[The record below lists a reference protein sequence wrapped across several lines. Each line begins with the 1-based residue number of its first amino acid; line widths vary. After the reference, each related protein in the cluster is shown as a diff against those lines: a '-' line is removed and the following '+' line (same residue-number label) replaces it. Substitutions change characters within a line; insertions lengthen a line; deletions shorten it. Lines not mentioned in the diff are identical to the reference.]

1 MTARSTWPVVRLG
14 DYVDLLAGFAFK
26 SSGFTDNSE
35 DVPLVKG
42 DNVQQ
47 GYIDWG
53 RAKRW
58 PREASTALSKF
69 RLASGDVVLAM
80 DRPWVEAGLKL
91 AWVKRSDP
99 EALLVQRVSRLRGVN
114 GLDTTFMRYVLCS
127 QSFTNYIRP
136 IVTGINVPHISPGQ
150 IRDFKFI
157 LPPLAAQRHIASI
170 LSAYDDL
177 IENNTRRIAIPE
189 EMARR
194 IYEEWFV
201 RFRFPGHEQVK
212 MVESELGLIPDGW
225 FPSPVGECV
234 TVHRGKS
241 YKSAELA
248 DEGGLPFVN
257 LKCMERD
264 GGFRKSGL
272 KRFTGSYKETQKV
285 TTGDLVM
292 AVTDMTQERRIVAR
306 CGRVPRLGA
315 DFGVISMDLVKL
327 DANKGVPKDFIY
339 GMFRWS
345 GFADEVKQHANGAN
359 VLHLS
364 PDRIAE
370 YRFALPPSD
379 VAAQFAGL
387 ISPMLHQSDVL
398 LEKNEVLRA
407 TRDLLLPKLISG
419 ELDVSTLPEPEEAI
433 AV

>member
-1 MTARSTWPVVRLG
+1 MISLQLLADLITIKHGYAFKGEFFRDAGEQIVLTPGNFHEEGGFRFRPGKEKFYAGPVPYDYVLKRGDVIVAMTEQGEGLLGSTAIVPQSDRFLHNQRLG
-14 DYVDLLAGFAFK
+14 LIRPKDGVELDLRFIYYLFN
-26 SSGFTDNSE
+26 TRH
-35 DVPLVKG
+35 VR
-42 DNVQQ
+42 QQ
-47 GYIDWG
+47 I
-53 RAKRW
+53 RA
-58 PREASTALSKF
+58 T
-69 RLASGDVVLAM
+69 ASGAKV
-80 DRPWVEAGLKL
+80 RHTSPSRIGE
-91 AWVKRSDP
+91 VKAPIPSID
-99 EALLVQRVSRLRGVN
+99 VQRR
-114 GLDTTFMRYVLCS
+114 
-127 QSFTNYIRP
+127 I
-136 IVTGINVPHISPGQ
+136 
-150 IRDFKFI
+150 
-157 LPPLAAQRHIASI
+157 AAI

-177 IENNTRRIAIPE
+177 IENNTRRIAILE

-201 RFRFPGHEQVK
+201 RFRFPGHEQLR
-212 MVESELGLIPDGW
+212 MVESELGLIPEGW

-306 CGRVPRLGA
+306 CGRVPRLGS
-315 DFGVISMDLVKL
+315 DFGVISMDLVKI

-433 AV
+433 AA

>member
-1 MTARSTWPVVRLG
+1 MRTARLKDFVEINPTVRLAKAAEYPFVPMEAITPGRRYVEAPGMRAAGGGAKFCGG
-14 DYVDLLAGFAFK
+14 DTLFARITPCLENGKIAQFKAPATQAAFGSTEYWVFRARENVSDPAYVFYLATSEIIRGPAEK
-26 SSGFTDNSE
+26 SMSG
-35 DVPLVKG
+35 
-42 DNVQQ
+42 
-47 GYIDWG
+47 
-53 RAKRW
+53 
-58 PREASTALSKF
+58 
-69 RLASGDVVLAM
+69 ASGRQRADIAS
-80 DRPWVEAGLKL
+80 VEDLEVPAPDL
-91 AWVKRSDP
+91 P
-99 EALLVQRVSRLRGVN
+99 TQRR
-114 GLDTTFMRYVLCS
+114 
-127 QSFTNYIRP
+127 
-136 IVTGINVPHISPGQ
+136 
-150 IRDFKFI
+150 
-157 LPPLAAQRHIASI
+157 IASI

-177 IENNTRRIAIPE
+177 IENNTRRIAILE

-201 RFRFPGHEQVK
+201 RFRFPGHEQVR
-212 MVESELGLIPDGW
+212 MVESELGLIPEGW
-225 FPSPVGECV
+225 MPSQVGECV
-234 TVHRGKS
+234 TIHRGKS
-241 YKSAELA
+241 YKSTELA
-248 DEGGLPFVN
+248 DEGGLSFVN

-306 CGRVPRLGA
+306 CGRVPRLGS
-315 DFGVISMDLVKL
+315 DFGVISMDLVKIE
-327 DANKGVPKDFIY
+327 ANKGVPRDFVY

-370 YRFALPPSD
+370 YHFTLPPSE
-379 VAAQFAGL
+379 VTEQFAGF
-387 ISPMLHQSDVL
+387 ISPMLHQCDVL

-433 AV
+433 EA

>member
-1 MTARSTWPVVRLG
+1 MTWRELTLGDCVTLQSGGTPSKANAAYWSGPVPWVSAKDMTTLRLQDTEDHVSVEAIGNGTRLVQKGTLLAVVRGMSLAKEFRIVEVQRPMAFNQDVKAIIPRDG
-14 DYVDLLAGFAFK
+14 VDSRFILYSLLA
-26 SSGFTDNSE
+26 
-35 DVPLVKG
+35 
-42 DNVQQ
+42 
-47 GYIDWG
+47 
-53 RAKRW
+53 R
-58 PREASTALSKF
+58 RE
-69 RLASGDVVLAM
+69 
-80 DRPWVEAGLKL
+80 
-91 AWVKRSDP
+91 
-99 EALLVQRVSRLRGVN
+99 
-114 GLDTTFMRYVLCS
+114 YVL
-127 QSFTNYIRP
+127 
-136 IVTGINVPHISPGQ
+136 GIADEAAHGTKRLQTDRFLAVPVS
-150 IRDFKFI
+150 
-157 LPPLAAQRHIASI
+157 LPNLPMQRRIASI

-177 IENNTRRIAIPE
+177 IENNTRRIAILE

-398 LEKNEVLRA
+398 LEKNANLRA

-419 ELDVSTLPEPEEAI
+419 ELDVSTLSEPVREMEA
-433 AV
+433 AA

>member
-1 MTARSTWPVVRLG
+1 MRRPCLLGDAITLKRGYDLPHQMRQEGDIPIVSSAGITGTHAECKVRGPGVVTGRYGTLGEIHYVASDFWPLNTTLYVQDFKGNDPRFVSYLLQTLDFGSRSGAAAVPGVNRNDLHRLPVVLP
-14 DYVDLLAGFAFK
+14 
-26 SSGFTDNSE
+26 
-35 DVPLVKG
+35 DV
-42 DNVQQ
+42 
-47 GYIDWG
+47 
-53 RAKRW
+53 
-58 PREASTALSKF
+58 E
-69 RLASGDVVLAM
+69 
-80 DRPWVEAGLKL
+80 E
-91 AWVKRSDP
+91 
-99 EALLVQRVSRLRGVN
+99 QRR
-114 GLDTTFMRYVLCS
+114 
-127 QSFTNYIRP
+127 
-136 IVTGINVPHISPGQ
+136 
-150 IRDFKFI
+150 
-157 LPPLAAQRHIASI
+157 IASI

-177 IENNTRRIAIPE
+177 IENNTRRIAILE

-398 LEKNEVLRA
+398 LEKNANLRA

-419 ELDVSTLPEPEEAI
+419 ELDVSTLSEPVREMEA
-433 AV
+433 AA

>member
-1 MTARSTWPVVRLG
+1 MYG
-14 DYVDLLAGFAFK
+14 DGKTMGTVGLTKFPSASNQACCAMIVDRTKATPKFLLY
-26 SSGFTDNSE
+26 SLIYN
-35 DVPLVKG
+35 
-42 DNVQQ
+42 
-47 GYIDWG
+47 
-53 RAKRW
+53 
-58 PREASTALSKF
+58 
-69 RLASGDVVLAM
+69 
-80 DRPWVEAGLKL
+80 RPAILKL
-91 AWVKRSDP
+91 TVAG
-99 EALLVQRVSRLRGVN
+99 AQRNLSGA
-114 GLDTTFMRYVLCS
+114 TIKKF
-127 QSFTNYIRP
+127 
-136 IVTGINVPHISPGQ
+136 Q
-150 IRDFKFI
+150 IG
-157 LPPLAAQRHIASI
+157 LPPLQIQQSIASI

-177 IENNTRRIAIPE
+177 IENNKRRIAVLE

-201 RFRFPGHEQVK
+201 HFRFPGHEK
-212 MVESELGLIPDGW
+212 ARMVESEMGLIPEKW
-225 FPSPVGECV
+225 MPSLVGECV

-241 YKSAELA
+241 YKSTELA

-272 KRFTGSYKETQKV
+272 KRFTGSYKDTQKV

-306 CGRVPRLGA
+306 CGRVPRLGS
-315 DFGVISMDLVKL
+315 DFGVISMDLVKI
-327 DANKGVPKDFIY
+327 DANKGVPRDFIY

-370 YRFALPPSD
+370 YRFALPPSEIT
-379 VAAQFAGL
+379 AQFAAF
-387 ISPMLHQSDVL
+387 ISPMLHQCDVL

-419 ELDVSTLPEPEEAI
+419 ELNVCIRSEHEEAI
-433 AV
+433 AA

>member
-1 MTARSTWPVVRLG
+1 MSPDWHSIKIGDLDKIVTGKTPPSARPECFGNDYPFITPSDIGSDTRRVKAERHLSMVGKESMPNHLLPERAICVVCIGATIGKICMTHTPSFTNQQINSIIVDRTRFDPHFVYYAMRKIGWSLLG
-14 DYVDLLAGFAFK
+14 
-26 SSGFTDNSE
+26 
-35 DVPLVKG
+35 
-42 DNVQQ
+42 
-47 GYIDWG
+47 
-53 RAKRW
+53 
-58 PREASTALSKF
+58 
-69 RLASGDVVLAM
+69 LASGAATPIINKSSFSDVEIVA
-80 DRPWVEAGLKL
+80 P
-91 AWVKRSDP
+91 
-99 EALLVQRVSRLRGVN
+99 ALPTQRR
-114 GLDTTFMRYVLCS
+114 
-127 QSFTNYIRP
+127 
-136 IVTGINVPHISPGQ
+136 
-150 IRDFKFI
+150 
-157 LPPLAAQRHIASI
+157 IASI

-177 IENNTRRIAIPE
+177 IENNTRRIAILE
-189 EMARR
+189 EMAWRL
-194 IYEEWFV
+194 YEEWFV

-212 MVESELGLIPDGW
+212 MVDSELGLIPEGW

-248 DEGGLPFVN
+248 DEGGRPFVN

-315 DFGVISMDLVKL
+315 DFGVISMDLVKI
-327 DANKGVPKDFIY
+327 DANKGVPKDFMY

-379 VAAQFAGL
+379 FTAQFAGL

-419 ELDVSTLPEPEEAI
+419 ELDVSTLSGREEA
-433 AV
+433 AAA

>member
-1 MTARSTWPVVRLG
+1 MMKTKWPLTSIESLCSRVTSGGTPSRSNPSFFEGGTIPWIKTGELNDWYVEKISERITEEAVRSSSAKIFPPET
-14 DYVDLLAGFAFK
+14 VLLAMY
-26 SSGFTDNSE
+26 
-35 DVPLVKG
+35 G
-42 DNVQQ
+42 DGKTMGTV
-47 GYIDWG
+47 GLT
-53 RAKRW
+53 KF
-58 PREASTALSKF
+58 PSASNQACCAMIVDRTKATPKF
-69 RLASGDVVLAM
+69 LLYSLIYN
-80 DRPWVEAGLKL
+80 RPAILKL
-91 AWVKRSDP
+91 TVAG
-99 EALLVQRVSRLRGVN
+99 AQRNLSGA
-114 GLDTTFMRYVLCS
+114 TIKKF
-127 QSFTNYIRP
+127 
-136 IVTGINVPHISPGQ
+136 Q
-150 IRDFKFI
+150 IG
-157 LPPLAAQRHIASI
+157 LPPLQIQQSIASI

-177 IENNTRRIAIPE
+177 IENNKRRIAVLE

-201 RFRFPGHEQVK
+201 HFRFPGHEK
-212 MVESELGLIPDGW
+212 ARMVESEMGLIPEKW
-225 FPSPVGECV
+225 MPSLVGECV

-241 YKSAELA
+241 YKSTELA

-272 KRFTGSYKETQKV
+272 KRFTGSYKDTQKV

-306 CGRVPRLGA
+306 CGRVPRLGS
-315 DFGVISMDLVKL
+315 DFGVISMDLVKI
-327 DANKGVPKDFIY
+327 DANKGVPRDFIY

-370 YRFALPPSD
+370 YRFALPPSEIT
-379 VAAQFAGL
+379 AQFAAF
-387 ISPMLHQSDVL
+387 ISPMLHQCDVL

-419 ELDVSTLPEPEEAI
+419 ELNVCIRSEHEEAI
-433 AV
+433 AA

>member
-1 MTARSTWPVVRLG
+1 MLVRLRDTWKKTTIGAICDVVRGSSPRPIADQRYFVGGTIPWIKIADATKSGKYLYETREKVNEFG
-14 DYVDLLAGFAFK
+14 ASFSRLL
-26 SSGFTDNSE
+26 
-35 DVPLVKG
+35 PKG
-42 DNVQQ
+42 SLIV
-47 GYIDWG
+47 
-53 RAKRW
+53 A
-58 PREASTALSKF
+58 
-69 RLASGDVVLAM
+69 ASGTL
-80 DRPWVEAGLKL
+80 GYTQ
-91 AWVKRSDP
+91 
-99 EALLVQRVSRLRGVN
+99 LLGV
-114 GLDTTFMRYVLCS
+114 
-127 QSFTNYIRP
+127 
-136 IVTGINVPHISPGQ
+136 PGC
-150 IRDFKFI
+150 IHDGWLHLSNFKGADKDF
-157 LPPLAAQRHIASI
+157 LYYWLQCQAQRFSNAAYGAAIQNINTMIMKETEISLPSLQTQRRIASI

-177 IENNTRRIAIPE
+177 IENNTRRIAILE

-201 RFRFPGHEQVK
+201 RFRFPGHEQLR
-212 MVESELGLIPDGW
+212 MVESELGLIPEGW

-306 CGRVPRLGA
+306 CGRVPRLGS
-315 DFGVISMDLVKL
+315 DFGVISMDLVKI

-433 AV
+433 AA

>member
-1 MTARSTWPVVRLG
+1 MSAKHWERKPLSAVADLCLGKMLDQKKNRGEPMPYLANVNVRWGEFVL
-14 DYVDLLAGFAFK
+14 DDLRTMRFEPHEL
-26 SSGFTDNSE
+26 
-35 DVPLVKG
+35 
-42 DNVQQ
+42 
-47 GYIDWG
+47 
-53 RAKRW
+53 
-58 PREASTALSKF
+58 
-69 RLASGDVVLAM
+69 
-80 DRPWVEAGLKL
+80 DRYGLKFGDIVMCEGGEPGRC
-91 AWVKRSDP
+91 AIWKNQVPQMMIQK
-99 EALLVQRVSRLRGVN
+99 ALHRIRPKE
-114 GLDTTFMRYVLCS
+114 GLDYRFLFYNLWHLGQTKTFDQY
-127 QSFTNYIRP
+127 FTGSTIK
-136 IVTGINVPHISPGQ
+136 HLPGEKLAK
-150 IRDFKFI
+150 IEVVV
-157 LPPLAAQRHIASI
+157 PPLPTQRRIAAI

-177 IENNTRRIAIPE
+177 IENNTRRIAILE

-201 RFRFPGHEQVK
+201 QFRFPGHEQVR
-212 MVESELGLIPDGW
+212 MVESELGVIPEKW
-225 FPSPVGECV
+225 MPSLVGECV
-234 TVHRGKS
+234 TIHRGKS
-241 YKSAELA
+241 YKSTELA

-272 KRFTGSYKETQKV
+272 KRFTGSYKDTQKV

-306 CGRVPRLGA
+306 CGRVPRLGS
-315 DFGVISMDLVKL
+315 DFGVISMDLVKI
-327 DANKGVPKDFIY
+327 DANKGVPRDFIY

-370 YRFALPPSD
+370 YRFALPPSE
-379 VAAQFAGL
+379 VTAQFAGF
-387 ISPMLHQSDVL
+387 ISPMLHQCDVL

-419 ELDVSTLPEPEEAI
+419 ELNVSIRPEPEEAI
-433 AV
+433 AA